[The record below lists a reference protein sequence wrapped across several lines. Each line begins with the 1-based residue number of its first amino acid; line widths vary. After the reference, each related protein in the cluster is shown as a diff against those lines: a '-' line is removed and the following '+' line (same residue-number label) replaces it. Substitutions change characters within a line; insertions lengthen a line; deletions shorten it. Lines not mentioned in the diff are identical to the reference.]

1 MERTTFLVVLFI
13 GFLSRFVFIL
23 HQNCNYQKCCILYKT
38 RKYKRLLLLLMLS
51 FLNYYIP
58 YWCQCQME
66 FCLSRSFGSAEESW
80 KPQHIIYLM
89 RYGFQGHCENE
100 KWSEAS
106 YSSILV
112 SIPTPSSAV
121 LSPKVALGI
130 QVKVTFLPKVIQQVY
145 LTWWME

>member
-1 MERTTFLVVLFI
+1 
-13 GFLSRFVFIL
+13 
-23 HQNCNYQKCCILYKT
+23 
-38 RKYKRLLLLLMLS
+38 
-51 FLNYYIP
+51 
-58 YWCQCQME
+58 
-66 FCLSRSFGSAEESW
+66 
-80 KPQHIIYLM
+80 M

-145 LTWWME
+145 LT